1 MLVSRQHVVL
11 RRSLTHNADDDKYS
25 AHSGL
30 IGKEMKHVDV
40 AAMAQKKISR
50 DNAAVA
56 KSLIGQN
63 GQDWCALFRTDF
75 DEIQY

>member
-1 MLVSRQHVVL
+1 
-11 RRSLTHNADDDKYS
+11 
-25 AHSGL
+25 
-30 IGKEMKHVDV
+30 MKHVDV